1 MIKAICTQGKGVDMD
16 RARRLASQFEVK
28 IITTLPD
35 DKEAMYF
42 LLDKSGIALVSG
54 KQVLKG
60 DFTRLLNRVTNGHLP
75 HEILLKATK
84 PPADIYEKTVRAVD
98 CTAGLGEDSFILA
111 ALGYHV
117 EMFEHN
123 EITATLL
130 QDAIIRGRNNPQ
142 IREIVGRMNLK
153 KGDSKELLQEL
164 DYKPELIYLD
174 PMFPEKKKSAESKK
188 KLQILHRIETPCSD
202 ENELVQAAIEA
213 NPKKIVIKRPPDG
226 PYLAGL
232 TPSYSVTRKAVRY
245 DCLVYS

>member
-16 RARRLASQFEVK
+16 RARRLASQFDVK

-75 HEILLKATK
+75 
-84 PPADIYEKTVRAVD
+84 D

-153 KGDSKELLQEL
+153 KGDSKELLKEL

>member
-1 MIKAICTQGKGVDMD
+1 
-16 RARRLASQFEVK
+16 
-28 IITTLPD
+28 
-35 DKEAMYF
+35 
-42 LLDKSGIALVSG
+42 
-54 KQVLKG
+54 
-60 DFTRLLNRVTNGHLP
+60 
-75 HEILLKATK
+75 
-84 PPADIYEKTVRAVD
+84 
-98 CTAGLGEDSFILA
+98 
-111 ALGYHV
+111 
-117 EMFEHN
+117 
-123 EITATLL
+123 
-130 QDAIIRGRNNPQ
+130 
-142 IREIVGRMNLK
+142 MNLK
-153 KGDSKELLQEL
+153 KGDSKELLKEL